1 MNRRSLLGTAFAV
14 TTAAVSGVAG
24 GVAGTAFAR
33 DTSKQSSTNRD
44 IVMKRWSWGE
54 GTASGARVDGATL
67 VFDHATG
74 TTQYT
79 DPASGV
85 TRTYDT
91 ATWTSPSAGTSFHV
105 QEIIPSWT
113 ASTPGGSF
121 VRIEIQCVT
130 AAGTTTKWYN
140 LGNWAADD
148 TYLAR
153 TSVAAQGDTDGFVAV
168 DTLIAR
174 AGFEFVSWQARI
186 TLLRP
191 QGGADSPSVG
201 SFGTMASALPDPGK
215 LIPSI
220 PGIAQG
226 VILNVPQY
234 SQEVHVGEYPQ
245 WDGGGEAWCSPTS
258 TAMVLAYYGIGPT
271 PEEMSWVDPSYQ
283 DPQVD
288 FAARN
293 TFDFTYNGCG
303 NWPFN
308 TAYAGRFGASSFVT
322 RLRSLNEAE
331 KFIAAGIP
339 LVGSASFKKN
349 EIPGMG
355 YGTGGHLMVIVGFT
369 NDGRLVL
376 NDPFAPT
383 NAGVRKI
390 VGRAEWEAAWLNTSR
405 GVVYVIHPSSVALP
419 APPAQGNW

>member
-14 TTAAVSGVAG
+14 TTATVAG
-24 GVAGTAFAR
+24 VTGQAFAG
-33 DTSKQSSTNRD
+33 DKKKPPGSRD
-44 IVMKRWSWGE
+44 IVMKRWNWNE
-54 GTASGARVDGATL
+54 GTLSGARVDGSTL
-67 VFDHATG
+67 VFDTATG
-74 TTQYT
+74 STQYT

-91 ATWTSPSAGTSFHV
+91 ATWTSPAASTTFNA

-121 VRIEIQCVT
+121 VRIEIQYVT

-140 LGNWAADD
+140 LGNWASDD
-148 TYLAR
+148 TFITR
-153 TSVAAQGDTDGFVAV
+153 TSVSAQGDTNAFVAV
-168 DTLIAR
+168 DTLVANE
-174 AGFEFVSWQARI
+174 GFEIAAWTARL

-191 QGGADSPSVG
+191 AGSADTPSVR
-201 SFGTMASALPDPGK
+201 SFATMASAMPDPGK
-215 LIPSI
+215 LVPSV
-220 PGIAQG
+220 PGAAQG

-234 SQEVHVGEYPQ
+234 SQEVHIGEYPQ

-258 TAMVLAYYGIGPT
+258 TAMVLAYWGLGPSA
-271 PEEMSWVDPSYQ
+271 EDLSWVDPSFQ

-308 TAYAGRFGASSFVT
+308 AAYAGRFGAKGFVT

-331 KFIAAGIP
+331 QFIAAGIP
-339 LVGSASFKKN
+339 LVASASFKKS
-349 EIPGMG
+349 EIPGMD
-355 YGTGGHLMVIVGFT
+355 YGTGGHLMVIAGFT
-369 NDGRLVL
+369 GDGRLVL

-383 NAGVRKI
+383 NAGVRKL

-405 GVVYVIHPSSVALP
+405 GVVYVIHPAHVALP
-419 APPAQGNW
+419 APPAQANW

>member
-1 MNRRSLLGTAFAV
+1 LAI
-14 TTAAVSGVAG
+14 TTAAIGGLPEVARAGDSKKGPG
-24 GVAGTAFAR
+24 GG
-33 DTSKQSSTNRD
+33 RD
-44 IVMKRWSWGE
+44 IEVKRWPWAE
-54 GTASGARVDGATL
+54 GASNGARVEGSTL
-67 VFDHATG
+67 VFDHAWS

-79 DPASGV
+79 DPASGI
-85 TRTYDT
+85 TRVYET
-91 ATWTSPSAGTSFHV
+91 ATWTSPATSSPFRA

-148 TYLAR
+148 THLTR
-153 TSVAAQGDTDGFVAV
+153 TSVAAQGDADGFVSV
-168 DTLIAR
+168 DTLVA
-174 AGFEFVSWQARI
+174 ASGHEFVSWQARL

-191 QGGADSPSVG
+191 QGSADAPSVR
-201 SFGTMASALPDPGK
+201 SFSTMASALPDPGK
-215 LIPSI
+215 LTPSV
-220 PGIAQG
+220 PGLAQG
-226 VILNVPQY
+226 VVLNVPQY
-234 SQEVHVGEYPQ
+234 SQEVHIGEYPQ

-258 TAMVLAYYGIGPT
+258 TSMVLAYWGLGPT
-271 PEEMSWVDPSYQ
+271 PEDLAWVDPSYQ

-288 FAARN
+288 HAARN

-308 TAYAGRFGASSFVT
+308 TAYAGRFGANAFVT
-322 RLRSLNEAE
+322 RLRDLNEAE
-331 KFIAAGIP
+331 RFIAAGIP
-339 LVGSASFKKN
+339 LVASASFRKN

-369 NDGRLVL
+369 TDGRLVL

-390 VGRAEWEAAWLNTSR
+390 VGRAEWEAAWLNSSR
-405 GVVYVIHPSSVALP
+405 GVVYVIHPAGVALP
-419 APPAQGNW
+419 APPAQANW

>member
-1 MNRRSLLGTAFAV
+1 VNRRSLLGTALAL
-14 TTAAVSGVAG
+14 TTAAVSGFSEAALAG
-24 GVAGTAFAR
+24 DKTKPTG
-33 DTSKQSSTNRD
+33 NRD
-44 IVMKRWSWGE
+44 IVVKRWPWAE
-54 GTASGARVDGATL
+54 GTFSGARVDGASL

-85 TRTYDT
+85 TRTYET
-91 ATWTSPSAGTSFHV
+91 ATWTGPASGSPFRV

-148 TYLAR
+148 THLTR
-153 TSVAAQGDTDGFVAV
+153 TSVAAQGDADGFVAV
-168 DTLIAR
+168 DTLVA
-174 AGFEFVSWQARI
+174 ASGHEFTAWQARV

-191 QGGADSPSVG
+191 QGSADTPSVS
-201 SFGTMASALPDPGK
+201 SFGTMASALPDPGR
-215 LIPSI
+215 LTPSA
-220 PGIAQG
+220 PGTAQG
-226 VILNVPQY
+226 VILNVPQF
-234 SQEVHVGEYPQ
+234 SQEVHIGEYPQ

-258 TAMVLAYYGIGPT
+258 TSMVLAYWGLGPT
-271 PEEMSWVDPSYQ
+271 PADLSWVDPSYQ

-288 FAARN
+288 YAARN

-308 TAYAGRFGASSFVT
+308 TAYAGRFGADAFVT

-331 KFIAAGIP
+331 SFIAAGIP
-339 LVGSASFKKN
+339 LVASASFRKN
-349 EIPGMG
+349 EIPGMD

-383 NAGVRKI
+383 NSGVRKI

-405 GVVYVIHPSSVALP
+405 GVVYVIHPGNVALP
-419 APPAQGNW
+419 PPPAQANW

>member
-1 MNRRSLLGTAFAV
+1 MNRRSLLGTALAL
-14 TTAAVSGVAG
+14 TTAAVGGFSEAALAG
-24 GVAGTAFAR
+24 DKKKPTG
-33 DTSKQSSTNRD
+33 DRD
-44 IVMKRWSWGE
+44 IVMKRWPWAE
-54 GTASGARVDGATL
+54 GTSSGARIDGTSL

-74 TTQYT
+74 TAQYT
-79 DPASGV
+79 DPASGLS
-85 TRTYDT
+85 RTYET
-91 ATWTSPSAGTSFHV
+91 ATWTGPATGTPFRV

-148 TYLAR
+148 TFLAR
-153 TSVAAQGDTDGFVAV
+153 TSVAAQGDADGFVAV
-168 DTLIAR
+168 DTLVA
-174 AGFEFVSWQARI
+174 ASGHEFTAWQARI

-191 QGGADSPSVG
+191 LGGADAPSVT

-215 LIPSI
+215 LTPSV

-234 SQEVHVGEYPQ
+234 SQEVHIGEYPQ

-258 TAMVLAYYGIGPT
+258 TSMVLAYWGLGPT
-271 PEEMSWVDPSYQ
+271 QDDLSWVDPSYQ

-288 FAARN
+288 HAARN

-308 TAYAGRFGASSFVT
+308 TAYAGRFGANAFVT

-331 KFIAAGIP
+331 GFIAAGIP
-339 LVGSASFKKN
+339 LVASASFKKS
-349 EIPGMG
+349 EIPGMD

-405 GVVYVIHPSSVALP
+405 GVVYVIHPGNVALP
-419 APPAQGNW
+419 APPPQANW